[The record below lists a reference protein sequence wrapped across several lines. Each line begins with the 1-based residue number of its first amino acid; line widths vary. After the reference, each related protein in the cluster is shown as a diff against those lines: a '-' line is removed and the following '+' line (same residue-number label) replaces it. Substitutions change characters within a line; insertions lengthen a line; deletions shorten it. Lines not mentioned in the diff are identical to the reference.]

1 MQLKQTSD
9 LQSVSLITEFS
20 RFRSSSETRQTLSK
34 QGQIVKETKPVILK
48 AEAEGNKRKLNAMCV
63 CVCVCP
69 IIVLMTLL

>member
-48 AEAEGNKRKLNAMCV
+48 AEAEGSCV
-63 CVCVCP
+63 CVSP